1 MVTIWMDLTANYVI
15 LDVSFALEVQNEI
28 VQSVS
33 ITIFWTVI
41 SVCSAILIAS
51 LVIGIQNLIAG
62 GVKVGI
68 T

>member
-1 MVTIWMDLTANYVI
+1 MVTIWKEVTANCVI

-28 VQSVS
+28 VQSVL

-51 LVIGIQNLIAG
+51 LVIGIQNLIARD
-62 GVKVGI
+62 VKVGI